1 MRKAFLAIACAVLL
15 AAPSA
20 AASNGMLAAV
30 VDQRLVTVNPDGSGL
45 RTLWAPGPG
54 ISGLAWSPDGSR
66 RAISSTRRIVIW
78 DVAAGRGT
86 AITAG
91 TDPLWAAGGIG
102 LRRDETRVV

>member
-1 MRKAFLAIACAVLL
+1 MRRAFLVFVCAVLL
-15 AAPSA
+15 TAPPA

-66 RAISSTRRIVIW
+66 LAISYNRQIVIW

-91 TDPLWAAGGIG
+91 PPPRWGGG
-102 LRRDETRVV
+102 G